1 MLGGLLGIS
10 FSASAWNDDGYGIA
24 YDKGAVR
31 RGDGGGNTTDMSGW
45 HCEEVKR
52 CASQGGGEDESPGYG
67 GFGGYGPQPHM
78 LGRDDNETQGGCGPN
93 TSNDPLRPN
102 CVSARGTNLANED
115 ARRHTSFVK
124 DLAPLPG
131 ISGLLGIRASY

>member
-1 MLGGLLGIS
+1 MKYLMLGCLLGIS
-10 FSASAWNDDGYGIA
+10 FSASAWNDGGYGIA

-102 CVSARGTNLANED
+102 CVSVCEDSCLAVPN
-115 ARRHTSFVK
+115 K
-124 DLAPLPG
+124 
-131 ISGLLGIRASY
+131 

>member
-45 HCEEVKR
+45 HCEEVKTKV
-52 CASQGGGEDESPGYG
+52 
-67 GFGGYGPQPHM
+67 
-78 LGRDDNETQGGCGPN
+78 RDMAG
-93 TSNDPLRPN
+93 
-102 CVSARGTNLANED
+102 SAGMAHNRTC
-115 ARRHTSFVK
+115 
-124 DLAPLPG
+124 
-131 ISGLLGIRASY
+131 